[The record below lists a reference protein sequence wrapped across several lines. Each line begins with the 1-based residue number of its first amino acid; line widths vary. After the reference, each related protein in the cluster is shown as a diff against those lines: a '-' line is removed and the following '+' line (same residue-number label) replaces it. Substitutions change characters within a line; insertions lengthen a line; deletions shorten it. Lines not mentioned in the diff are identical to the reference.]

1 MSQKSV
7 SGWFKTLS
15 FKKAKKDKGEEK
27 ETGKETDKDTSKQ
40 VVDAKIANEMLKQAL
55 VSKVSEITKGAT
67 NDDEV
72 FQNILEYC
80 GKTNDDS
87 ACSCGSGQGICCMD
101 CNH

>member
-7 SGWFKTLS
+7 SGWFKSLS

-27 ETGKETDKDTSKQ
+27 ETGKETDKNKSKKI
-40 VVDAKIANEMLKQAL
+40 VGSKTADALLKEAIVL
-55 VSKVSEITKGAT
+55 KVSEITKGAT
-67 NDDEV
+67 NDDEA